1 MDLVALAAV
10 ALLRIGASAA
20 PTIVFCSPGAPGS
33 TAEAQPTM
41 DAFAAAVA
49 ARASLPGIGAVYA
62 DAEDVGVTRL
72 REKDAALAVV
82 SLPFYLKHERELG
95 LRARLQPVPKGR
107 DAMERWTLVARKGAV
122 PSPAALDGYTVISSA
137 GFAPAFVRGPAVGS
151 WGPLPASVRVQT
163 STAVLSA
170 LRRAAAGEKVAVL
183 LDGAQGAALSA
194 LPFAAELDVL
204 TRSTPVPAGIVA
216 AVDAHLPP
224 RSLTAVESA
233 LEALP
238 GNPSGVIALDGIQT
252 ARFTSLDEKALVA
265 ARRSYAEGSR

>member
-122 PSPAALDGYTVISSA
+122 PSP
-137 GFAPAFVRGPAVGS
+137 P
-151 WGPLPASVRVQT
+151 
-163 STAVLSA
+163 
-170 LRRAAAGEKVAVL
+170 
-183 LDGAQGAALSA
+183 
-194 LPFAAELDVL
+194 
-204 TRSTPVPAGIVA
+204 RSTGT
-216 AVDAHLPP
+216 
-224 RSLTAVESA
+224 R
-233 LEALP
+233 
-238 GNPSGVIALDGIQT
+238 
-252 ARFTSLDEKALVA
+252 
-265 ARRSYAEGSR
+265 